1 MKRPRP
7 SLATLVCLLSLAL
20 SSLALLGGCGCKQV
34 PPPQNPLEDPAALR
48 AAVDAR
54 IEQIED
60 ARFKEVVLDYFGEG
74 ERVKVRQLI
83 LVKAPSFLR
92 VQTRLPG
99 SDEVLSLLVSDGDTF
114 AMHKRDTNEYITG
127 AATSQNIARLLPVDL
142 SATDVA
148 RVMLGGAP
156 WDRFENMGLEPT
168 LAWDGCEGT
177 YRYSARTRDG
187 GELTAWVRHSDY
199 AVVRV
204 RQMDASQERVYEY
217 TTDDWKRHGS
227 VALPQYRRFVW
238 PARDLDF
245 SMDVGETQVNTG
257 LPETLFELP
266 PPAGSKV
273 IRVDG

>member
-1 MKRPRP
+1 MTRTPP
-7 SLATLVCLLSLAL
+7 GLASLVYLLSIAL
-20 SSLALLGGCGCKQV
+20 TCAVFLVGCGCKQV
-34 PPPQNPLEDPAALR
+34 PPPANRLEEPAALR

-60 ARFKEVVLDYFGEG
+60 ARFKEVVLDYFGDG

-83 LVKAPSFLR
+83 LVKSPSLLR

-99 SDEVLSLLVSDGDTF
+99 SDEILSLLVSDGETF
-114 AMHKRDTNEYITG
+114 SMHKRDTNEYFTG
-127 AATSQNIARLLPVDL
+127 AATSANIARLLPVDL
-142 SATDVA
+142 SAADVA

-156 WDRFENMGLEPT
+156 WDRFDMRAGAPSLV
-168 LAWDGCEGT
+168 WDGCEGA
-177 YRYSARTRDG
+177 YRYFAETREG
-187 GELTAWVRHSDY
+187 GELSAWVRPSDY

-204 RQMDASQERVYEY
+204 RQTDAAGERIYEY
-217 TTDDWKRHGS
+217 TTDDWQRHGA

-257 LPETLFELP
+257 LPDTLFELP
-266 PPAGSKV
+266 PPAGSAI